1 VPILPLESSVFPT
14 QLFTIPSPLPPGE
27 RRWRVLHTKPRQ
39 EKSIAR
45 QLLKQSIPFFLPL
58 AERRSV
64 MRGRVV
70 CSYVPLFPSYLFL
83 FGNREERVAALT
95 TGRIVQSL
103 EVANQEEMWRDLA
116 QVKRLLDSGAAV
128 RPEGRLVPGTSV
140 EISSGPL
147 AGLRGVILTESTK
160 KRFVVQVDFLQ
171 QGASVLLDD
180 FYLTPVPAGV
190 ETSNDR

>member
-1 VPILPLESSVFPT
+1 VPVLPIESSVYPEE
-14 QLFTIPSPLPPGE
+14 LFAVPSSIPPGE
-27 RRWRVLHTKPRQ
+27 RAWWVLHTKPRQ
-39 EKSIAR
+39 EKSITR

-58 AERRSV
+58 ADRRLV

-70 CSYVPLFPSYLFL
+70 CSHVPLFPSYVFL
-83 FGNREERVAALT
+83 FGNRDERVAALA
-95 TGRIVQSL
+95 TGRVVQSL
-103 EVANQEEMWRDLA
+103 EVANQEELWRDLA

-128 RPEGRLVPGTSV
+128 RPEGRLVPGTAV

-147 AGLRGVILTESTK
+147 AGLKGVILSESTK

-180 FYLTPVPAGV
+180 FYLTPVPDGADGLK
-190 ETSNDR
+190 SS